1 MKTCSI
7 TEAKTKLG
15 KLADAALQ
23 GRPTVI
29 SRGDKLVILQAYP
42 PTEPIPL
49 RPPGYFAD
57 CYADKAEIE
66 LENRCGH
73 ASD

>member
-7 TEAKTKLG
+7 SEARNSLG
-15 KLADAALQ
+15 KLADAALR

-29 SRGDKLVILQAYP
+29 ARGDKLVVLQAFDP
-42 PTEPIPL
+42 AEAVVQ

-57 CYADKAEIE
+57 CYADPAEIE